1 MDQIFNNLKIEIYFV
16 YTNIVCIFVKNCYEK
31 SKAKM
36 WMWEH
41 AKP

>member
-1 MDQIFNNLKIEIYFV
+1 MDQIFNNLKIKIYFV

-36 WMWEH
+36 WMRKYTE
-41 AKP
+41 P

>member
-1 MDQIFNNLKIEIYFV
+1 MDKIFNNLKLKYFV

-36 WMWEH
+36 WMWKYTE
-41 AKP
+41 P